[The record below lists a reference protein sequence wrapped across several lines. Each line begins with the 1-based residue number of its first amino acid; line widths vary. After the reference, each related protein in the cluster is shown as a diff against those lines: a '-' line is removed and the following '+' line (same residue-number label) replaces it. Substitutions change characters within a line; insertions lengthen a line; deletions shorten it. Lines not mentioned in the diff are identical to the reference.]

1 MRITLPSGAWIDCK
15 DNTLQGD
22 RFAIQDSVDLVVEDG
37 KTVIHGAQS
46 AQWRAFLSRVILAWS
61 YDVPV
66 PSVGG
71 AQVLDDYPTT
81 DDDIDALDDA
91 LAERFDR
98 ITRRRGGPNRRTQP
112 SSTNATS
119 PG

>member
-1 MRITLPSGAWIDCK
+1 MRITLPSGAWIDVK

-61 YDVPV
+61 YDVPI

-71 AQVLDDYPTT
+71 VAVLDEHPTT

-91 LAERFDR
+91 LAARFNR
-98 ITRRRGGPNRRTQP
+98 IVGRRGSPNRQRQP
-112 SSTNATS
+112 SSTS
-119 PG
+119 PT